1 MSTITWNLY
10 RWTGSSWAT
19 ETSIPCVGINEITED
34 VTCTATYEVLADG
47 SEARLAPETRY
58 RLGEL
63 QLTIPRSKA
72 TNAVIQQLLVY
83 IKNNDGIKMTA
94 PNGYTYEGY
103 LSAGAKRWLLKQ
115 SETQKYIPT
124 FTLKLFDVDS
134 NGVIV
139 SGTGFSL

>member
-1 MSTITWNLY
+1 MVNTTWPLY
-10 RWTGSSWAT
+10 RWTGSSWTA
-19 ETSIPCVGINEITED
+19 ETSIPAVGINEIAED
-34 VTCTATYEVLADG
+34 VTSTATYEVLADG

-58 RLGEL
+58 RLDEI

-72 TNAVIQQLLVY
+72 TITVIQQLLGY

-103 LSAGAKRWLLKQ
+103 LSSAVKRWMLKQ

-134 NGVIV
+134 NGVII